1 MFHSSSSR
9 PVDWPDPVE
18 SPLVKTRAVVRER
31 WDWPIWVVVNKYVDF
46 ILFELNSTSL
56 LLSIEVIMP
65 LSKLDYAIIKDVNE

>member
-1 MFHSSSSR
+1 M
-9 PVDWPDPVE
+9 
-18 SPLVKTRAVVRER
+18 RER
-31 WDWPIWVVVNKYVDF
+31 WDWPIWVVVNKYDDF